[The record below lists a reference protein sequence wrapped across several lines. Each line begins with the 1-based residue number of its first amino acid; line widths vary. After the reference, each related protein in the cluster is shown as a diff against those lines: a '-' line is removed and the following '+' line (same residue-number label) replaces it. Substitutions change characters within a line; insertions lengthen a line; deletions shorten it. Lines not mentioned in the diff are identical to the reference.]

1 MNRLIFFVEEE
12 SMATL
17 LEALL
22 PRLFQNLIPRSTFL
36 CIRHQGKD
44 DLKLSLPRKIR
55 RWPPGDRF
63 VVVQD
68 QDHADCRRVK
78 SGLVR
83 ICKEAGRDDV
93 LVRVVC
99 RELEAW
105 YLGEPDA
112 LAQAYPG
119 RASLVRRE
127 LRGSRYRDPDGVRNP
142 ARALTELVPEYQ
154 KVGGARLMGG
164 LLSRQNRSHSFK
176 VFLDG
181 IEKLHR
187 SIRVPV

>member
-1 MNRLIFFVEEE
+1 MNRLVFFVEEE

-22 PRLFQNLIPRSTFL
+22 PRLFRNLIPGRTFL

-44 DLKLSLPRKIR
+44 DLRLSLPRKIR

-68 QDHADCRRVK
+68 QDHADCGRVK
-78 SGLVR
+78 RELVR
-83 ICKEAGRDDV
+83 ICEEAGRKDV

-105 YLGEPDA
+105 YLGAPDA

-119 RASLVRRE
+119 RASLIRRE

-142 ARALTELVPEYQ
+142 AGALADLVPEYQ
-154 KVGGARLMGG
+154 KIGGARSMGG
-164 LLSRQNRSHSFK
+164 LLSHQNQSHSFK

-187 SIRVPV
+187 SIRVPA